1 MFDNP
6 CGQLH
11 QRSITSAFNYNR
23 TYSTSS
29 INLSSE
35 NEWISL
41 TGVPR
46 KQNSNLGMHQLLP
59 ISLLQNM
66 LAMAGLR
73 I

>member
-1 MFDNP
+1 MD
-6 CGQLH
+6 
-11 QRSITSAFNYNR
+11 
-23 TYSTSS
+23 TSS

-46 KQNSNLGMHQLLP
+46 KQNSNFGMHQLLP
-59 ISLLQNM
+59 ASKHVGHGWAENMRIISRHSVEFSLGQH
-66 LAMAGLR
+66 